1 MTRSQL
7 IDSVALRL
15 GLDRPVAEA
24 IVHTIFAAMRDALR
38 AGHGIELRGFGSF
51 GARMAPPYRG
61 RNPRSGEPVEVR
73 ARRTA
78 WFRIGRPLRARI
90 EQTAGRTVRTA
101 ARPGPGMNGHAGANG
116 AAGHPQPPLAVRRS
130 AE

>member
-7 IDSVALRL
+7 IDSIALRL
-15 GLDRPVAEA
+15 GLERPVAEA

-90 EQTAGRTVRTA
+90 EQTSGRTVRTA
-101 ARPGPGMNGHAGANG
+101 ARPGTNGHAGANG
-116 AAGHPQPPLAVRRS
+116 AGHPQPPLAVRRS

>member
-15 GLDRPVAEA
+15 GIERPAAEA

-51 GARMAPPYRG
+51 GVRQAAAYRG
-61 RNPRSGEPVEVR
+61 RNPRSGELVEVR
-73 ARRTA
+73 ARRTP

-90 EQTAGRTVRTA
+90 EHAPSRGGRSA
-101 ARPGPGMNGHAGANG
+101 PGPNGAAGANG
-116 AAGHPQPPLAVRRS
+116 HASVLALARPLAARRD